1 MLFLSKVNFCIVC
14 SLLFTLCSHLKAETS
29 KEIYITFKDVG
40 RSISVAPVSIHGD
53 IFTFMLNGKTQSIH
67 ISKVAD
73 HSRVEI
79 NKAFK
84 QAASDSNKAFH
95 PINQAI
101 GHNLFL
107 ENSLWEEQAM
117 KIATRINWPIESLKD
132 DSASYRLYPP
142 PHYSFLG
149 AHPYSATLYAGTD
162 GTPTRISLIFANK
175 GDYAS
180 IVGSGKDHFK
190 KVRSQKSAQQSL
202 QKAIK
207 HDADTISKTLTK
219 HLKRNPIR
227 QYYGEKS
234 ESRRVSRWDYKDHSF
249 LLTSIDNQ
257 YTSLLIVDNKNANS
271 KGFAATISDSGLKKK
286 LLKNVST
293 QPNGDIV
300 IKNIPMVNQ
309 GPKGYC
315 APATFERAM
324 TYMNIP
330 ADMYELA
337 TTATYAGGGTNT
349 TLLADNCKHIIRSK
363 SRRIRELKLEK
374 DLKIKNIKHFI
385 NKGIPILW
393 QMRSLN
399 SYNALI
405 NQKTAQRRKV
415 TDFRTWASSIKKEA
429 QQLSSKFKSQE
440 VNHHICMII
449 GYNEKTQELAVSDS
463 WGLGYELRW
472 VHIDIAQSVTSP
484 GGFVIDF

>member
-1 MLFLSKVNFCIVC
+1 
-14 SLLFTLCSHLKAETS
+14 
-29 KEIYITFKDVG
+29 
-40 RSISVAPVSIHGD
+40 
-53 IFTFMLNGKTQSIH
+53 
-67 ISKVAD
+67 
-73 HSRVEI
+73 
-79 NKAFK
+79 
-84 QAASDSNKAFH
+84 
-95 PINQAI
+95 
-101 GHNLFL
+101 
-107 ENSLWEEQAM
+107 
-117 KIATRINWPIESLKD
+117 
-132 DSASYRLYPP
+132 
-142 PHYSFLG
+142 
-149 AHPYSATLYAGTD
+149 
-162 GTPTRISLIFANK
+162 
-175 GDYAS
+175 
-180 IVGSGKDHFK
+180 
-190 KVRSQKSAQQSL
+190 
-202 QKAIK
+202 
-207 HDADTISKTLTK
+207 
-219 HLKRNPIR
+219 
-227 QYYGEKS
+227 
-234 ESRRVSRWDYKDHSF
+234 
-249 LLTSIDNQ
+249 
-257 YTSLLIVDNKNANS
+257 
-271 KGFAATISDSGLKKK
+271 
-286 LLKNVST
+286 
-293 QPNGDIV
+293 
-300 IKNIPMVNQ
+300 MVNQ

-449 GYNEKTQELAVSDS
+449 GYNEKTQELAVSC
-463 WGLGYELRW
+463 LLY
-472 VHIDIAQSVTSP
+472 TSP
-484 GGFVIDF
+484 SPRDQRGSRMPSSA